1 MRVVIQPC
9 SRTVPVGLPG
19 ADEVR
24 VWVVP
29 SGRLP
34 CDPAELAACLTPD
47 ERDRAERYRGTRVRE
62 QFVACR
68 GLLRRV
74 LGGCLGVDPRLVP
87 ITYTGAGKPV
97 LADPVV
103 HFNLTHTDGLALI
116 AVGPRRLGVD
126 VERVRA
132 VTGVEGLVER
142 FFSPAEREVFRRL
155 PAADRLAGFLRG
167 WTCKEAV
174 LKAVGSGVLALDTF
188 DVEMDPS
195 RPPAVHAVRDPGL
208 AGTAWGLG
216 AWEAAPGYAAAV
228 AVEGADPLE
237 VVSGGVVSGRKP

>member
-1 MRVVIQPC
+1 MHVVIQPC
-9 SRTVPVGLPG
+9 SRTVPAGPPD

-34 CDPAELAACLTPD
+34 YDPVELAACLTPD
-47 ERDRAERYRGTRVRE
+47 ERDRADRYRGVKVRE

-68 GLLRRV
+68 GLLRQV
-74 LGGCLGVDPRLVP
+74 LGGCLGVDPRAVP

-116 AVGPRRLGVD
+116 AVGLRRLGVD

-142 FFSPAEREVFRRL
+142 FFSPAEREAFRRL
-155 PAADRLAGFLRG
+155 PAADRQAAFLRG

-188 DVEMDPS
+188 DVEMDPA
-195 RPPAVHAVRDPGL
+195 RPPAVLAARDLGL
-208 AGTAWGLG
+208 GGTAWALG

-228 AVEGADPLE
+228 AVEGAGTLYI
-237 VVSGGVVSGRKP
+237 GGDANEKPPG